1 MSDINSCPVFQRG
14 VCQGS
19 EDVDKDRETSNS
31 PFKAHMNSSTME
43 DTVKLIIA
51 YAEDPEV
58 GIGTLA
64 NRRIAMEIWVFEHMY
79 CLSS

>member
-1 MSDINSCPVFQRG
+1 M
-14 VCQGS
+14 CQGS
-19 EDVDKDRETSNS
+19 EDADKDRETSNS

-58 GIGTLA
+58 SARWINAKSLCCQL
-64 NRRIAMEIWVFEHMY
+64 RSIIIDV
-79 CLSS
+79 LLLISVSLL